1 MTPRNLVLI
10 ALGTLSAAILVFIAV
25 AVTIYVP
32 YRQDFLQETARLTRA
47 LEIQELLLPGLLP
60 QVPGAG
66 LPDAGPGLAAGDR
79 AANEA
84 ATFVLS
90 SLDPAFTYY
99 VGRRSGDDAEVLY
112 RLRAH
117 GVGVERR
124 RLEAVSPLATAIRR
138 ALDGEHAT
146 LVGRDDHGERML
158 YAFKRAPGH
167 ELALVAALPF
177 SAVQGPAIHAVVV
190 GSLLWLVTLTV
201 LGMLYFFLS
210 PTRKLLAL
218 RDSGYRAVV
227 RSTLDAIIVIDRK
240 GRIHS
245 SNPAARRMFG
255 FSAME
260 AQRKTVDDLWEE
272 PHRVRRETAIGLF
285 LTGGEMTSYGPQDVN
300 AVRFDGEV
308 FPALMQASG
317 MLLEGEA
324 LLLLNLRDVTEQR
337 KVEHAL
343 VEARNAA
350 EKAAQDRARLLA
362 SISHE
367 VRTPINGVVGMLDL
381 LRLTETGSEQQH
393 YLELAQASAASLLT
407 LTNEVLDW
415 ARIESGR
422 TEFERIVFAPA
433 ECVAVVVEAFR
444 GRAGAKGL
452 ELDSTV
458 ADGVPGCLQGDPT
471 HLKRIFS
478 NLVDNAIK
486 FTRDGR
492 VAIRVAVQDRRDGRT
507 VLRFEVSDTGP
518 GVPETAKDRIFEP
531 FSQAGSSS
539 ERLHGGSG
547 LGLSICRSLVVKMG
561 GGIGYDSVT
570 GEGTTF
576 WFTVPFDDV
585 DSSSGQIAGS

>member
-1 MTPRNLVLI
+1 
-10 ALGTLSAAILVFIAV
+10 
-25 AVTIYVP
+25 
-32 YRQDFLQETARLTRA
+32 
-47 LEIQELLLPGLLP
+47 
-60 QVPGAG
+60 
-66 LPDAGPGLAAGDR
+66 
-79 AANEA
+79 
-84 ATFVLS
+84 
-90 SLDPAFTYY
+90 
-99 VGRRSGDDAEVLY
+99 
-112 RLRAH
+112 
-117 GVGVERR
+117 
-124 RLEAVSPLATAIRR
+124 
-138 ALDGEHAT
+138 
-146 LVGRDDHGERML
+146 
-158 YAFKRAPGH
+158 
-167 ELALVAALPF
+167 
-177 SAVQGPAIHAVVV
+177 
-190 GSLLWLVTLTV
+190 
-201 LGMLYFFLS
+201 
-210 PTRKLLAL
+210 
-218 RDSGYRAVV
+218 
-227 RSTLDAIIVIDRK
+227 
-240 GRIHS
+240 
-245 SNPAARRMFG
+245 
-255 FSAME
+255 
-260 AQRKTVDDLWEE
+260 
-272 PHRVRRETAIGLF
+272 
-285 LTGGEMTSYGPQDVN
+285 
-300 AVRFDGEV
+300 
-308 FPALMQASG
+308 

-337 KVEHAL
+337 RVEHAL

-471 HLKRIFS
+471 HLKRILS